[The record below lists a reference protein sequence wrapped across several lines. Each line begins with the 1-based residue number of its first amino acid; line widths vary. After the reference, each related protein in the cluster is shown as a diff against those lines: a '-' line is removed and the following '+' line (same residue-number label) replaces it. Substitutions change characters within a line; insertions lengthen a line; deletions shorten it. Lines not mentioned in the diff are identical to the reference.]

1 MQRIKKSKNRWS
13 KNAKGELTR
22 KYNRIWAWGEA
33 LISSILNEATY
44 KVQEVTRPPK
54 DSWFKYEAKFYWK
67 GEEIHKD
74 HYIIE
79 PTKEMLQ
86 NTLET
91 ILRET
96 NVGEAIIKKEWEHKE
111 KLEKLYGLNQ
121 SYNKSEAKEEEK
133 KEVKEEGKRTQEE
146 IEQLIKAEFEQ

>member
-1 MQRIKKSKNRWS
+1 MQQIKKSKNRWN

-54 DSWFKYEAKFYWK
+54 DSWFKYEARFYWE
-67 GEEIHKD
+67 GEEIHED

-79 PTKEMLQ
+79 PTREMLQ

-121 SYNKSEAKEEEK
+121 GYNKSEVKEEEK
-133 KEVKEEGKRTQEE
+133 EKTQEE
-146 IEQLIKAEFEQ
+146 YEQLIKAEFEQ